1 MSEREIILEARNVSK
16 HFPAPSP
23 KEPGRQLTACRQ
35 INLKAYKGE
44 TLGIVGESGCG
55 KSTFVKAL
63 VGLHQPS
70 EGSFIFRG
78 RDISALKGEEL
89 RQSRRHIQMVFQD
102 PLAAFNP
109 RMTIEDIICEPL
121 INFGLLKRKHKR
133 AKAGELLNQVELP
146 ESYAARYPHNMS
158 GGQRQRVGIARALA
172 LEPEIIV
179 CDEATSALDVSVQK
193 KIIELLTRLQRERGL
208 TMLFICHD
216 LALVQSLCH
225 QVAIMYLGHIV
236 EVVGNG
242 RIQEAVH
249 SYTKGLLSSI
259 FPVKADKGFVIKGL
273 AGEVPSPLDTPP
285 GCPFQNR
292 CDNSQRVCQTDRPLM
307 KEISPGH
314 LVACHRADGNW
325 EPLISK
331 AA

>member
-1 MSEREIILEARNVSK
+1 MSEREIILEAKNVSK
-16 HFPAPSP
+16 FFPAPCRANPSR
-23 KEPGRQLTACRQ
+23 KLTAV
-35 INLKAYKGE
+35 NGVSLKAYRGE

-63 VGLHQPS
+63 VNLQPATA
-70 EGSFIFRG
+70 GFFIFNG
-78 RDISALKGEEL
+78 RDIGGLRGEEL

-102 PLAAFNP
+102 ALAAFNP

-121 INFGLLKRKHKR
+121 LNFGLIRKKDRR
-133 AKAGELLNQVELP
+133 AKARDLLRQVELP
-146 ESYAARYPHNMS
+146 EDYVTRRPHDMS
-158 GGQRQRVGIARALA
+158 GGQRQRVGVARALA

-193 KIIELLTRLQRERGL
+193 KIIELLTKLQRERGL
-208 TMLFICHD
+208 TILFICHD

-242 RIQEAVH
+242 RIQDSLH
-249 SYTKGLLSSI
+249 PYTRGLLSSI
-259 FPVKADKGFVIKGL
+259 FPIRRAKNFVIEGL
-273 AGEVPSPLDTPP
+273 SGEVPSPLNTPS
-285 GCPFQNR
+285 GCAFQDR
-292 CDNSQRVCQTDRPLM
+292 CDLAGDLCRTQKPELRAVA
-307 KEISPGH
+307 PGH
-314 LVACHRADGNW
+314 QIACHRLDCA
-325 EPLISK
+325 EELKISN

>member
-1 MSEREIILEARNVSK
+1 MSEREIILEARNVGK
-16 HFPAPSP
+16 FFPAPCRENP
-23 KEPGRQLTACRQ
+23 ARKLTAV
-35 INLKAYKGE
+35 NGVSLKAYRGE

-63 VGLHQPS
+63 VNLQPAS
-70 EGSFIFRG
+70 EGSFIFKG
-78 RDISALKGEEL
+78 RDIGRLRGEEL

-121 INFGLLKRKHKR
+121 LNFDLIRKKDRRDKARDLLR
-133 AKAGELLNQVELP
+133 QVELP
-146 ESYAARYPHNMS
+146 EEYVSRRPHDMS
-158 GGQRQRVGIARALA
+158 GGQRQRVGVARALA

-193 KIIELLTRLQRERGL
+193 KIIELLTRLQREKGL
-208 TMLFICHD
+208 TIIFICHD

-236 EVVGNG
+236 EVAGNG
-242 RIQEAVH
+242 QIQDSLH
-249 SYTKGLLSSI
+249 PYTRALLSSI
-259 FPVKADKGFVIKGL
+259 FPIRRSKDFVIEGL
-273 AGEVPSPLDTPP
+273 SGEVPSPLNTPP
-285 GCPFQNR
+285 GCAFQDR
-292 CDNSQRVCQTDRPLM
+292 CQSAGDRCRTQKPELM
-307 KEISPGH
+307 EIAPGRQ
-314 LVACHRADGNW
+314 VACHRLSGL
-325 EPLISK
+325 EKPLISN